1 MATYYI
7 RKSGNDANAGTS
19 PSTAWASFGKALG
32 TAGISSGDVVYV
44 GAGVYRETVSVSMTS
59 ATAET
64 KIIGDVD
71 GSHTGDPGDVRLT
84 AFTAGDSAAPSSNTT
99 LDTNGRSYLTFQ
111 GIIFESGSGRTLD
124 VLSSASTNL
133 KFIQCSFFHVAPA
146 FVNAVILVGSNAN
159 QNFTFDRCL
168 LFAPSGNIACDIRLD
183 HNATADYDANITI
196 QNCIIFGGAPAVSVT
211 LNGGSGTFNG
221 GGVRVYNSTILAL
234 TIALQ
239 TGANVSATIPAL
251 TAYNCIVTG
260 GSTAFSANTA
270 GQIVEDYNRI
280 LANTSYTNVTGGTHS
295 VTDQGQNLLIELGQ
309 SMFTGRN
316 LRPSFSPASGSPLLG
331 FGNHSGGPSV
341 DIMGVPRPSGG
352 GSAANAVGAFEF
364 KDSGVR
370 ETTVT
375 RTGANSLKIAGPGM
389 QDFYIPVNPVSTTIY
404 IYGRYD
410 SNYSGT
416 LPQMLILNGGECGVS
431 DAAATMQGAANNWEL
446 LSLNFTPASKGI
458 VTVRLQSNS
467 TAASGNAY
475 FDDFGISP

>member
-19 PSTAWASFGKALG
+19 PSAAWASFGKALG
-32 TAGISSGDVVYV
+32 TTGISSGDVVYV
-44 GAGVYRETVSVSMTS
+44 GAGVYRETITVSMTS

-71 GSHTGDPGDVRLT
+71 GKQTGDAGDVRLT
-84 AFTAGDSAAPSSNTT
+84 AFTAGDSAAPSGNTT

-111 GIIFESGSGRTLD
+111 GIIFESGSSRVLD
-124 VLSSASTNL
+124 VLSVASTNL
-133 KFIQCSFFHVAPA
+133 KFIQCSFFSVAPS
-146 FVNAVILVGSNAN
+146 FVSAIILNGSQAN
-159 QNFTFDRCL
+159 QNFTFDRCTV
-168 LFAPSGNIACDIRLD
+168 FAPIQPYGFNIGLD
-183 HNATADYDANITI
+183 QSSTAEYDANIII
-196 QNCIIFGGAPAVSVT
+196 QNCVIFTTTTGVNVSWSGVA
-211 LNGGSGTFNG
+211 GSFNG
-221 GGVRVYNSTILAL
+221 GGVRVYNSTI
-234 TIALQ
+234 
-239 TGANVSATIPAL
+239 TGNYGGVTGSANLSTTVPAL
-251 TAYNCIVTG
+251 TVYNSIIMAAAI
-260 GSTAFSANTA
+260 AFNANTA

-280 LANTSYTNVTGGTHS
+280 LAGTSYQNVTGGAHS
-295 VTDQGQNLLIELGQ
+295 VTGQNQSLLLEFGQ

-316 LRPSFSPASGSPLLG
+316 LRPWFSPASGSPLLG
-331 FGNHSGGPSV
+331 FGNHSGGPTV

-364 KDSGVR
+364 KDSGMR

-389 QDFYIPVNPVSTTIY
+389 QDFYIPVNPVSTTIS